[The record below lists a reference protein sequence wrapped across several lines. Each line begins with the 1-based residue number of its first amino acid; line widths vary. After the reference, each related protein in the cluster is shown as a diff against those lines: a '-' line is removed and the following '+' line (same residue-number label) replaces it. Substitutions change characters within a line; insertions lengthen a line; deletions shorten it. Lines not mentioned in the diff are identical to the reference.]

1 MDTEFE
7 RTLGPWSAGALVA
20 GSMIGTGIF
29 FLVGDVAAR
38 VPGYGGIM
46 AAWIVGAAIA
56 STGALSLAE
65 LASTYPRAGG
75 LYIYIR
81 QAFGSAA
88 GFLYIWAKF
97 LIMRPGSFAILAV
110 AFSTFTVDFL
120 GLSSSAEQ
128 LVGEPLAI
136 GVIILLTIIN
146 IIGVRAGATVQN
158 VLTAIKVLCVLSI
171 VVIGLSYGAGVLE
184 GHRVQVDPTAAPRGS
199 FAVLFLTALIPVMWT
214 FGGWDESP
222 FVAEEVHNPERNLP
236 LSILG
241 GLWLV
246 ALLYIAANAAYLSVL
261 SPAEMASTTGRTAT
275 VAMQRALGPGARRAL
290 ALVLMISTFGAA
302 NGLALTGAR
311 LAYAGGRREPFMR
324 WLGHLHTATRTPV
337 RSLTLQGV
345 LAVAAV
351 VVFEDPMDL
360 LLYTGLAYWAF
371 AGLSTAAVF
380 VMRWKDPERERPFR
394 VWGYP
399 VTPGV
404 FVLASLGMAGAV
416 IKQQPW
422 NAAIA
427 AGICACGAVVYAV
440 QHYIY
445 GVGQGDESDGTA

>member
-1 MDTEFE
+1 MDTEFQ

-38 VPGYGGIM
+38 VPGYEGVI
-46 AAWIVGAAIA
+46 AAWVAGAAIA

-65 LASTYPRAGG
+65 LASAYPEAGG

-81 QAFGSAA
+81 RAFGSAA

-110 AFSTFTVDFL
+110 AFATFMIDFL
-120 GLSSSAEQ
+120 GLGSSAAE
-128 LVGEPLAI
+128 LMREPIAI
-136 GVIILLTIIN
+136 GVIVLLTVIN

-158 VLTAIKVLCVLSI
+158 VLTAIKVLCVLAI
-171 VVIGLSYGAGVLE
+171 IGIGLSYGAGLLE
-184 GHRVQVDPTAAPRGS
+184 GYTVQVDPTPAPKGS
-199 FAVLFLTALIPVMWT
+199 FLVLSLAALIPVMWT

-222 FVAEEVHNPERNLP
+222 FVAEEVRDPERNLP

-246 ALLYIAANAAYLSVL
+246 ALLYVAANAAYLAVL
-261 SPAEMASTTGRTAT
+261 SPGEMAATSGKTAT
-275 VAMQRALGPGARRAL
+275 VAMQRALGPGASRAL
-290 ALVLMISTFGAA
+290 ALVLMVSTFGAA

-311 LAYAGGRREPFMR
+311 LAYAGGRREPFMQ
-324 WLGHLHTATRTPV
+324 WLGHLHVATRTPV
-337 RSLTLQGV
+337 RSLAVQGV

-351 VVFEDPMDL
+351 LIFREPMQL

-371 AGLSTAAVF
+371 AALSTAAVF

-399 VTPGV
+399 VTPAI
-404 FVLASLGMAGAV
+404 FILASLGMAAAV
-416 IKQQPW
+416 IYQHPV
-422 NAAIA
+422 NAAVA
-427 AGICACGAVVYAV
+427 AGICAAGGIVYLI
-440 QHYIY
+440 QHSLY
-445 GVGQGDESDGTA
+445 GGYGPESGGEAE